1 MKFAILTKYVAT
13 KNNVNFKG
21 AEYFTIRGKE
31 YTQLYDSRTPQQ
43 PISKY
48 MAYMYGYKALSS
60 AQKAL
65 ARYSVW
71 NQEESKEGY
80 WNIDSSIIG
89 INEDGEIV
97 ENIDKLV
104 TYTQYSP
111 KGYAV
116 SEGQCTQSE
125 ALDKLQF
132 AKEFGLQFLADNAD
146 KVLLYAEIQKDKNGS
161 ITSMVLMCCVIDKE
175 AFKQYLDNSKRKGEP
190 MYVINEL
197 S

>member
-31 YTQLYDSRTPQQ
+31 YTQLYDSRTTQQ

-48 MAYMYGYKALSS
+48 MTYMYGYKILSS

-80 WNIDSSIIG
+80 WNIDSTIIG
-89 INEDGEIV
+89 IDEDGRIV

-104 TYTQYSP
+104 KYTQYSP
-111 KGYAV
+111 KGYTV

-132 AKEFGLQFLADNAD
+132 AKEFGLQFLANNAD
-146 KVLLYAEIQKDKNGS
+146 KVLLYAEVQKDKNES
-161 ITSMVLMCCVIDKE
+161 ITSMVLMCCVVDKE
-175 AFKQYLDNSKRKGEP
+175 AFKLYLDSPERKGEP
-190 MYVINEL
+190 MYVISE
-197 S
+197 